1 MIPANA
7 LVASLQNY
15 VRTADIPL
23 VQVVDALQE
32 IQQLF
37 TVGEQVRAQVTGML
51 PSGRY
56 SVLVKDQLLDLN
68 LPRNTEEGE
77 QLDMRVLANSP
88 RLTFLLE
95 RQPGNAPLPL
105 PQPQQAP
112 PDTSSSVD
120 LSETARFLGN
130 LLAESAGEEVPTQT
144 RAQVLTPP
152 LMASLAAAP
161 DTIKLAE
168 ALKQA
173 VSESGLF
180 YESHLAQW
188 SNGERTLKQLLAEP
202 QAKAF
207 ELLRQ
212 QLEQQ
217 CPATAADPGKN
228 ARQVLEARGP
238 ELMPQADKDRQQAER
253 ASQGL
258 GAGLLD
264 GNTQELDSMPATAKQ
279 LVQQQLQVLDQ
290 RQVVWQGQA
299 WPGQPL
305 RWEIEEDGQGRG
317 GEEAD
322 APKIWRTR
330 LHLTLPHLGSVEAL
344 ISLMEGSRLEV
355 GFRVK
360 QSDTATKIR
369 DAQPRLQAQL
379 EAAGLELRANQVTL
393 VAEKEDLG

>member
-15 VRTADIPL
+15 IRTADIPL

-37 TVGEQVRAQVTGML
+37 TIGEQVRAQVTGQL

-95 RQPGNAPLPL
+95 RQPGNVPL

-130 LLAESAGEEVPTQT
+130 LLAESAGEEAPVQT
-144 RAQVLTPP
+144 RTQVLTQP
-152 LMASLAAAP
+152 LMATLAAAP
-161 DTIKLAE
+161 DTVKLAD

-173 VSESGLF
+173 LSESGLF

-188 SNGERTLKQLLAEP
+188 SNGERTLQQLLTEP

-212 QLEQQ
+212 QIEQQ
-217 CPATAADPGKN
+217 RPATAAEPGKN
-228 ARQVLEARGP
+228 ARPAVEARASDVMLP
-238 ELMPQADKDRQQAER
+238 ADKDRQVSER
-253 ASQGL
+253 ASQAL

-264 GNTQELDSMPATAKQ
+264 GNTQELDNMPATARQ

-305 RWEIEEDGQGRG
+305 RWEIEEDGQGRS

-322 APKIWRTR
+322 RPKVWRTR

-344 ISLMEGSRLEV
+344 ISLMDGSRLEV

-360 QSDTATKIR
+360 QSDTAAKIR

-379 EAAGLELRANQVTL
+379 EAAGLDLRANQVTL
-393 VAEKEDLG
+393 VTEKEDLG